1 MRLLVPMRER
11 EALLT
16 YVWLS
21 PEPASSGDSS
31 VAEHGDR
38 NDSTTP
44 IAEVRDSQVIARS
57 RRLTTLEMLR
67 GPFASNQS
75 SDTRP
80 RDGPR
85 RKRSFSVQKEK
96 RSALVRAH
104 ASPNTAGSRL
114 WRPQRS
120 ATAPAVVEFSGY
132 NSSGRVAPPLKLAF
146 AGRHDDLFIAFRM
159 KPTTRMISLTRGHA
173 PAGTRLG
180 IGRTRPRYGAPPA
193 ARHKA
198 TQSRASF
205 GGRRRSRALGR
216 ATSPLSRTTQTSP

>member
-1 MRLLVPMRER
+1 MRLLVPMREC

-16 YVWLS
+16 YGLVS

-38 NDSTTP
+38 NDSNTP

-67 GPFASNQS
+67 G
-75 SDTRP
+75 
-80 RDGPR
+80 
-85 RKRSFSVQKEK
+85 
-96 RSALVRAH
+96 
-104 ASPNTAGSRL
+104 RL
-114 WRPQRS
+114 HPTS
-120 ATAPAVVEFSGY
+120 LPIPDPETAPAARGLSAFRKRNVQHWCGHIRPRIRQDHDGGARSVQQPLRQWS
-132 NSSGRVAPPLKLAF
+132 NSAATTHRGRVAPPLKLAF

-198 TQSRASF
+198 TQSRGSF
-205 GGRRRSRALGR
+205 GPRRRSRALGR
-216 ATSPLSRTTQTSP
+216 ATSPLSRTRQTSP